1 MALQFSGLIDDARLW
16 DVLQQ
21 VGLFDYVRTLPE
33 GLDAPIEEV
42 RQDVHFPCLA
52 CINYLMIA
60 R

>member
-21 VGLFDYVRTLPE
+21 VGLFDYVRALAE

-42 RQDVHFPCLA
+42 RQAVHFTCLA
-52 CINYLMIA
+52 CIDYLMIA